1 MKRIFTVALLT
12 ICAASCNNAPDT
24 RTLDE
29 IEYFYLEIPAKG
41 AIVHLDPHCAQ
52 TGCTYL
58 HKDNLYGYRDM
69 LCAKCISLELAKEIE
84 KK

>member
-1 MKRIFTVALLT
+1 MKRVFAGILLS
-12 ICAASCNNAPDT
+12 ICVTSCNNAPDT
-24 RTLDE
+24 RSLDE
-29 IEYFYLEIPAKG
+29 IEYFYLEIKAKG
-41 AIVHLDPHCAQ
+41 AIVHLDPKCAQ

-58 HKDNLYGYRDM
+58 HKDNLHGYRDL